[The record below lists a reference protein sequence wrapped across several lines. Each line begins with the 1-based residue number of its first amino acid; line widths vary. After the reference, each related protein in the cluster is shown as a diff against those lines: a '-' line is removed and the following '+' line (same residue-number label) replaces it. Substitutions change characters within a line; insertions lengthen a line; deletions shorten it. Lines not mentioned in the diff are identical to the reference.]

1 MMKAAILSI
10 NLHTRK
16 LNYGAVLHSWVFQR
30 LIGARDDVETC
41 DVIDYLPA
49 ALEGV
54 DLKRQF
60 REKASLRH
68 PGDCLRR
75 WRQTAAFARRDRA
88 VEQFFREHMRVTPE
102 HYTAASIQTARLPY
116 DAVFFKSD
124 VIWSPTYFRGDFDPV
139 FFGAVDSMAGI
150 RRIVYA
156 ASMGQARL
164 DAAQRERLRALL
176 RWPDHISLR
185 ERYAAELVRGLTDKP
200 VADVLDPTLLAEPGD
215 FDAIAAPG
223 RVGGGYLLVYFP
235 THVDAALLE
244 VAAAQARAK
253 GFQLVEVSNYFAP
266 GPKRRVIADAGIG
279 EFLGLVRGAEAVYCN
294 SLHGVCLSILF
305 HRDFY
310 AFDREGGGDKYRD
323 LCRRFGLEDRF
334 MEQGSFREAAPVDWA
349 RVDALR
355 QSKKRRSLQW
365 LDAAIAQG

>member
-1 MMKAAILSI
+1 MKTAILSI

-30 LIGARDDVETC
+30 LIGARGDVERC

-60 REKASLRH
+60 MEKASLLH
-68 PGDCLRR
+68 PGDWLRR
-75 WRQTAAFARRDRA
+75 RRQTAAFARRNEAFER
-88 VEQFFREHMRVTPE
+88 FFREHMRVTPE
-102 HYTAASIQTARLPY
+102 RYTAETIQTARLPY
-116 DAVFFKSD
+116 DAVFLESD

-139 FFGAVDSMAGI
+139 FFGATDSMRDLRKIA
-150 RRIVYA
+150 YA

-164 DAAQRERLRALL
+164 DAAQRARLRELL

-185 ERYAAELVRGLTDKP
+185 ERYAAEIVRGLTDKP
-200 VADVLDPTLLAEPGD
+200 VADVIDPTLLAEPGD
-215 FDAIAAPG
+215 FDAITAPG
-223 RVGGGYLLVYFP
+223 RVGGGYVLVYFP

-244 VAAAQARAK
+244 IAAEHAGAR
-253 GFQLVEVSNYFAP
+253 GLQLVEVSNYFAP

-310 AFDREGGGDKYRD
+310 AFDRRGGGDKYRD
-323 LCRRFGLEDRF
+323 LCGRFGLEDRF
-334 MEQGSFREAAPVDWA
+334 VEAGGFREAAPVDWA
-349 RVDALR
+349 AVDALR
-355 QSKKRRSLQW
+355 QGEKRRSLEW
-365 LDAAIAQG
+365 LDAAITQG